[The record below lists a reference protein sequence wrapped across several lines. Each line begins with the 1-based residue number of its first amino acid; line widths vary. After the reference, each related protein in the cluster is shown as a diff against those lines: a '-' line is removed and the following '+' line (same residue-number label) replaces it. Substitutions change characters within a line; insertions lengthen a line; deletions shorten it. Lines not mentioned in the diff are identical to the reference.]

1 MLNTGSYTVI
11 LDECH
16 FKDLLTQHVTPPPA
30 TVRQYPSIN
39 CMSVVNWWKKINSTF
54 AFSRLIETH
63 VRFWILQCIVINMSN
78 KFCRCMYMYFDTI
91 YYLFYR
97 LVQNL
102 HSLEWVSTNL
112 STEKWKI
119 KNQMFSHH
127 YDEPKGYHFDFHWFV
142 VTRFSSSSAECRQGG
157 ETIHVYVVRIVWW
170 LVVASL
176 Y

>member
-102 HSLEWVSTNL
+102 HSLEWVSTNTINREMKKLRTKCFPIIMMNQRVIILISTDLLWLGFPHHQL
-112 STEKWKI
+112 SADKEERPSMCMW
-119 KNQMFSHH
+119 
-127 YDEPKGYHFDFHWFV
+127 
-142 VTRFSSSSAECRQGG
+142 
-157 ETIHVYVVRIVWW
+157 
-170 LVVASL
+170 
-176 Y
+176 